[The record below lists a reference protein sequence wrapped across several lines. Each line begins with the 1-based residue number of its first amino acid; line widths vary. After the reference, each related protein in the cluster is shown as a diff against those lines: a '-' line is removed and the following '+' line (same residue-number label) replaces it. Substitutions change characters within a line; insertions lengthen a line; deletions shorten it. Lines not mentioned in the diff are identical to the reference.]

1 MRPFVMLAVLL
12 VLLAAC
18 TVAAKESTVS
28 SDTQPEATPG
38 QQTAGGAAR
47 GSSPSAGPSTTAA
60 RIRPEEIIQIIPRDA
75 IPSIDKPQFLTAEE
89 ASKQYADDEQ
99 VMGVDVAGERRAYPV
114 RLLATREI
122 VNDVVG
128 GVPVAVTF

>member
-1 MRPFVMLAVLL
+1 MRSLA
-12 VLLAAC
+12 LAAALLILLTAC
-18 TVAAKESTVS
+18 AVPAPEPAAGPAASRS
-28 SDTQPEATPG
+28 GSGSTQP
-38 QQTAGGAAR
+38 GAA
-47 GSSPSAGPSTTAA
+47 T

-75 IPSIDKPQFLTAEE
+75 IPSIDKPQFLSADE

-99 VMGVDVAGERRAYPV
+99 VMAVDLDGDRRVYPV